1 MLSTSRKFS
10 VLVSY
15 ALLVLF
21 AAIGFAETVHYHNTD
36 QSSVHISIN
45 KDLKGPSLQKYQV
58 SCELC
63 KAIASHHHLLFDAP
77 CSAEIAFLHDQAI
90 NTYQILAGEK
100 SEKTRLS
107 LVNKGP
113 PSC

>member
-1 MLSTSRKFS
+1 MLTISRKIS

-21 AAIGFAETVHYHNTD
+21 VGIGLTEILHHHVAD
-36 QSSVHISIN
+36 QSSAASIN

-77 CSAEIAFLHDQAI
+77 TSFTVAFAFIGAI
-90 NTYQILAGEK
+90 NLYLILAEGK
-100 SEKTRLS
+100 LDSTS
-107 LVNKGP
+107 FSVVNKGP